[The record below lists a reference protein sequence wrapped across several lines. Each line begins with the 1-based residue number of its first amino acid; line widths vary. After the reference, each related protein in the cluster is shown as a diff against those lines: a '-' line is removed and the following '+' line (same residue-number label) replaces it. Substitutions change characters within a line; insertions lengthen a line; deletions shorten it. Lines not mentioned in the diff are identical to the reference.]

1 MPPRQA
7 AAAPHRA
14 RDACDASVGLS
25 CAGLPTTTMLA
36 HPSTPGRDGR
46 SKGHV
51 YSPNIIALDFSHLAA
66 QQTASSNGS
75 INALRLSSG
84 WCARATRKKSLT
96 FTDCL
101 LVRTRRQSCSGR
113 PPKGYPQGEGP
124 RSLRVAYFRALRP
137 SWTRAETESTGASRA
152 PAL

>member
-1 MPPRQA
+1 MPAIPT
-7 AAAPHRA
+7 
-14 RDACDASVGLS
+14 LET
-25 CAGLPTTTMLA
+25 LPSDFLDSF
-36 HPSTPGRDGR
+36 ST
-46 SKGHV
+46 
-51 YSPNIIALDFSHLAA
+51 LDFSHLAA